1 MNIDWNKFKTMFPS
15 YKKHKTMMWS
25 EVLKTD
31 ELFRLRIVIPGY
43 NKEDFELYEDNGT
56 IRLLLNKDRGVGKN
70 PSTYILFDENYSDK
84 YDLNNISARYKNGVL
99 EVEIKAKGS

>member
-1 MNIDWNKFKTMFPS
+1 MFKDIMNIDWNKFKTMFPS

-56 IRLLLNKDRGVGKN
+56 IRLLLNKDRGVVKILLHIFFLMRTIQIN
-70 PSTYILFDENYSDK
+70 MILITYLP
-84 YDLNNISARYKNGVL
+84 G
-99 EVEIKAKGS
+99 IKMVF